1 VSPPGRSRGDPPDA
15 TSRERSPAS
24 AGERSQFR
32 LLAERR
38 FGPFFGVQFLG
49 AFNDNV
55 FKQALVIL
63 VTFHGAGFA
72 GLAPEVMVNLA
83 GGLFILPFFLFSATA
98 GQLADKYDKA
108 RLIRMVKVLEIA
120 IMLIAAVGFVR
131 HDVAL
136 LLAALCLLGLH
147 STLFGPVKYAI
158 LPQALHER
166 ELVGGNALVETG
178 TSLAILAGTILG
190 GLLIALP
197 SGPAQMVPAVTIGV
211 AGLGYATSR
220 LVPAAPPPQP
230 GLAIDWNPFTETWRN
245 FQFTRCNRTVF
256 LSILGVSWF
265 WFFGALMIAQ
275 FPGYAKT
282 WLGGDEGVATLLFA
296 TLSIG
301 IGVGSLLCERMS
313 GHKVE
318 IGLVPFG
325 SIGLT
330 VFALDLFLATPP
342 TPAAASAGVGAFLA
356 APGALRVLADA
367 ALIGLF
373 GGFYIVPLYA
383 LIQTRSDPAHRSR
396 IIAGNNILNAL
407 FIVAA
412 ALVGAGFLQLG
423 ATVPQL
429 FLLTAALNA
438 AVAAFIYAQVPE
450 FLMRFLAWLLIHSV
464 YRVEK
469 SGLENIPEE
478 GPALLVCNHVSFVD
492 AVVILAACR
501 RPIRFVMD
509 HAIFRIP
516 VLSFIF
522 RTGGAIPIAPRKVD
536 PAMMERAF
544 AEVATALRNGQLVGI
559 FPEGR
564 ITDTG
569 EIYPFRPGIE
579 RIVAETPVP
588 VVPLAL
594 RGLWGSFFSRKD
606 GAAMTRPFRRA
617 PFAKIGLAAAAAVPP
632 GRATAE
638 ALQAEVAALRGDW
651 R

>member
-1 VSPPGRSRGDPPDA
+1 V
-15 TSRERSPAS
+15 S

-32 LLAERR
+32 LLGARR

-83 GGLFILPFFLFSATA
+83 GGLFILPFFIFSATA

-108 RLIRMVKVLEIA
+108 RIIRLVKVLEIA
-120 IMLIAAVGFVR
+120 IMVIAAVGFVR
-131 HDVAL
+131 HDAAL

-158 LPQALHER
+158 LPQALQEQ

-197 SGPAQMVPAVTIGV
+197 SGPAQLVPAVTIGIAV
-211 AGLGYATSR
+211 LGYATSR

-245 FQFTRCNRTVF
+245 FQFTRRNRTVF

-330 VFALDLFLATPP
+330 VFALDLFLATPS
-342 TPAAASAGVGAFLA
+342 TPAAAAAGVGTFLA
-356 APGALRVLADA
+356 APGSLRVLADA

-412 ALVGAGFLQLG
+412 ALVGAGFLALG

-429 FLLTAALNA
+429 FLVTALLNA

-492 AVVILAACR
+492 AVVIMAACR

-509 HAIFRIP
+509 HAIFKIP

-569 EIYPFRPGIE
+569 EMYPFRPGIE

-606 GAAMTRPFRRA
+606 GAAMTRPLRRA

>member
-1 VSPPGRSRGDPPDA
+1 
-15 TSRERSPAS
+15 
-24 AGERSQFR
+24 
-32 LLAERR
+32 
-38 FGPFFGVQFLG
+38 
-49 AFNDNV
+49 
-55 FKQALVIL
+55 
-63 VTFHGAGFA
+63 
-72 GLAPEVMVNLA
+72 
-83 GGLFILPFFLFSATA
+83 
-98 GQLADKYDKA
+98 
-108 RLIRMVKVLEIA
+108 
-120 IMLIAAVGFVR
+120 
-131 HDVAL
+131 
-136 LLAALCLLGLH
+136 
-147 STLFGPVKYAI
+147 
-158 LPQALHER
+158 
-166 ELVGGNALVETG
+166 
-178 TSLAILAGTILG
+178 
-190 GLLIALP
+190 
-197 SGPAQMVPAVTIGV
+197 
-211 AGLGYATSR
+211 
-220 LVPAAPPPQP
+220 
-230 GLAIDWNPFTETWRN
+230 
-245 FQFTRCNRTVF
+245 
-256 LSILGVSWF
+256 
-265 WFFGALMIAQ
+265 MIAQ

-330 VFALDLFLATPP
+330 VFALDLFLATPS
-342 TPAAASAGVGAFLA
+342 TPAAAAAGVGTFLA
-356 APGALRVLADA
+356 APGSLRVLADA

-429 FLLTAALNA
+429 FLLTALLNA

-492 AVVILAACR
+492 AVVIMAACR

-509 HAIFRIP
+509 HAIFKIP

-569 EIYPFRPGIE
+569 EMYPFRPGIE

-594 RGLWGSFFSRKD
+594 RGLWGSFFSRKG